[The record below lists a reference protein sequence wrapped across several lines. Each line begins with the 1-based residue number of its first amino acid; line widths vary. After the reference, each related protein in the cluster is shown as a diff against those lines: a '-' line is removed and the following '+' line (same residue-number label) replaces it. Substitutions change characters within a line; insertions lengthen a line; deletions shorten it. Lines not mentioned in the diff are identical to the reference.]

1 MCNRFL
7 RTQGVHSVEQSLEWG
22 YAFDVHCNAFVPIL
36 LILYVVQFFFM
47 PILISNSVLSRILGN
62 TMYFAALVHYAYIT
76 FLGYNGTFHYLIEPL
91 FTFHLL
97 TMILSCYLSYCS
109 NAIPA

>member
-62 TMYFAALVHYAYIT
+62 TMYFAALVYYAYIT
-76 FLGYNGTFHYLIEPL
+76 FLGYNGTFQYLIIAYL
-91 FTFHLL
+91 YSSLAYHVTFL
-97 TMILSCYLSYCS
+97 YFSYCS